1 MPDIKLYTSIHAP
14 IEIVFDLSRSIDL
27 HQKSTLITN
36 EKVISGKESGLFGL
50 NEQVTWRARH
60 FSLYQNFT
68 SKITALESPNYFVDE
83 MQKGTFQTFRHE
95 HFFEKEGENTLM
107 KDVLHYSAP
116 LGFIGKIAD
125 RLFLEKYLTRFL
137 EIRNETIKKVAE
149 TEKWKSYLNE
159 NDYQ

>member
-1 MPDIKLYTSIHAP
+1 MPTINLSTSIHAP
-14 IEIVFDLSRSIDL
+14 IKIVFDLSRSIDL

-36 EKVISGKESGLFGL
+36 EKVISGKESGLLNL

-68 SKITALESPNYFVDE
+68 SKITALETPRYFVDE
-83 MQKGTFQTFRHE
+83 MQKGSFQSFRHE
-95 HFFEKEGENTLM
+95 HFFEKDGEYTLM

-125 RLFLEKYLTRFL
+125 RLFLENYLTRFL
-137 EIRNETIKKVAE
+137 EIRNELIKKVAE
-149 TEKWKSYLNE
+149 SEEWRLYLNE
-159 NDYQ
+159 SDY